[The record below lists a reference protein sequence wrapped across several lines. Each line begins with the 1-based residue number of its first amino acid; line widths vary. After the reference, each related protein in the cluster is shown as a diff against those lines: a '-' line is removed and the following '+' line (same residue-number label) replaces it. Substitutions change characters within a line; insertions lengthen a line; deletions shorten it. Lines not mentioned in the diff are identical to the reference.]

1 MFTVC
6 VYITWVTTKCLLF
19 VCILTGLQLNVYCS
33 CVYYLGYNQMFTVCV
48 YINWVTTK
56 CLLFVCIL
64 TGLQLN
70 VYCLCVY

>member
-6 VYITWVTTKCLLF
+6 VYINWVTTKCLLF
-19 VCILTGLQLNVYCS
+19 VGILTGLQLNLCIVR
-33 CVYYLGYNQMFTVCV
+33 V
-48 YINWVTTK
+48 YIKWVTTK

-70 VYCLCVY
+70 VYCLCVYLGYN